1 MDTIR
6 LGYPDILLH
15 EASAAAV
22 ARVLEAHDLEVEYVP
37 AALAALPALL
47 DADAFDLLATA
58 WLPATDAAL
67 LASGRMQP
75 LGLLYRPRF
84 VWCVIGA
91 APAAIGDL
99 AASSA
104 LDRRIVVDAASPLAC
119 LSEAALTA
127 YGLQAAG
134 YVVERVDGAMALA
147 WAEAGD
153 ASRIVP
159 LSQPHGLLHAMRL
172 RPLADPKLA
181 LGGEQEARLL
191 LRRALRPTLDGDL
204 IDELDE
210 LTLGNK
216 VVSALA
222 HAMRTGGMS
231 AQAAAE
237 AWQRGRLSPRA

>member
-1 MDTIR
+1 MHTIR
-6 LGYPDILLH
+6 LGYPDSLLH

-37 AALAALPALL
+37 AASGTLPGLL
-47 DADAFDLLATA
+47 EADAFDLLATA

-75 LGLLYRPRF
+75 LGLLYRPRY
-84 VWCVIGA
+84 VWCVIG
-91 APAAIGDL
+91 PEPVGIGDL
-99 AASSA
+99 AASPSFE
-104 LDRRIVVDAASPLAC
+104 RRILVDAASPLAA
-119 LSEAALTA
+119 LSEAALVA
-127 YGLQAAG
+127 YGLPAAG
-134 YVVERVDGAMALA
+134 YVLEAVEAAAALE

-153 ASRIVP
+153 TSRIVP
-159 LSQPHGLLHAMRL
+159 LSQPHGLLHAQRL
-172 RPLADPKLA
+172 RPLADPLLA
-181 LGGEQEARLL
+181 LGGDQEARLL
-191 LRRALRPTLDGDL
+191 LRSALRPTLDGDL

-222 HAMRTGGMS
+222 HAMRVDGMS
-231 AQAAAE
+231 AEEAAE

>member
-6 LGYPDILLH
+6 LGYPDTLLH

-22 ARVLEAHDLEVEYVP
+22 ARVLEAHELEVEYVP
-37 AALAALPALL
+37 AAAASLPGLL
-47 DADAFDLLATA
+47 DTDAFDLLVSA
-58 WLPATDAAL
+58 WLPDIDAAM

-84 VWCVIGA
+84 VWCVIGSDPVSIA
-91 APAAIGDL
+91 DL
-99 AASSA
+99 AASA
-104 LDRRIVVDAASPLAC
+104 AFERRIVVDAASPLAA
-119 LSEAALTA
+119 LSQKAIDA
-127 YGLQAAG
+127 YGLQGAG
-134 YVVERVDGAMALA
+134 YVLEAVDETAALD

-153 ASRIVP
+153 PSRIVP
-159 LSQPHGLLHAMRL
+159 LSQPHGLLHAQRL
-172 RPLADPKLA
+172 RPLADPLA
-181 LGGEQEARLL
+181 TLGGDQEARLL
-191 LRRALRPTLDGDL
+191 LRTARRGSLDGDL

-222 HAMRTGGMS
+222 HAMRVDGMS
-231 AQAAAE
+231 AEEAAE